1 MAPVPAPAANV
12 PISSDDHPSADPSFP
27 HTIRRASII
36 SASNGFLL
44 RESKFVKV
52 EGPRVSVFDAKL
64 CQIGSISDADSFQSG
79 ASRRINRVLVQIG
92 PEIKRMVLDRN
103 LRRQSA
109 FACA

>member
-1 MAPVPAPAANV
+1 MFFYFINPINSDKESAPPQAPLMRMNSYNIYDRMAPVPAPAATV

-64 CQIGSISDADSFQSG
+64 CQIGSISDADSF
-79 ASRRINRVLVQIG
+79 
-92 PEIKRMVLDRN
+92 
-103 LRRQSA
+103 
-109 FACA
+109 